1 MVNLLFYFLIFIA
14 MNDDQSIANEKVFL
28 EYVVK
33 SIVSDP
39 ASVVVTRTEDELGT
53 LLTLKV
59 AKDDMGRII
68 GKNGQTAQ
76 ALRVL
81 LRVMG
86 SQQNARVNMKI
97 IEPEEDDSASAEGD
111 MTSVLD
117 EPELDV

>member
-1 MVNLLFYFLIFIA
+1 